1 VAFPTS
7 CRPAAQRKFLRG
19 LALQHSFWYEEA
31 AKAFR
36 TAATADSTCAMA
48 YWGLAMSYF
57 HPLWWQRESGLGLEE
72 GQAAATRAAELGAP
86 TRRERDYIAAV
97 GAYYKDYASADPRVR
112 IRAYSD
118 SMAGVHQRNPRDQEA
133 AVFYALAL
141 IASEPPGDT
150 TLANQK
156 RADLILDSLYAKY
169 PNHPGL
175 AHYLIHANDS
185 PQLASLGLNAAR
197 RYARI
202 APAVPHALHM
212 PSHIFLRLGLWDEAI
227 ASNERATA
235 EGRRYQTEQHMAGM
249 WFHNLHTLE
258 FLETGYLQE
267 GRDAEA
273 VRIVKEVATVT
284 EITPSTPLGGAR
296 WLAVI
301 PLRYVLERG
310 EWREAAAL
318 QLHPVPDSGPG
329 TAIAATRFGR
339 ALGAARSGDTTAARA
354 ELLQLASIVPSLRE
368 RKKPE
373 DAEYVETLRQAAAA
387 WFALA
392 MGDTVEALGL
402 AASAADRQDMTV
414 EAPYLFA
421 RELQGELLLQ
431 SGRAADALRAFEAA
445 LKLVPHRA
453 RSLYGA
459 ATAAR
464 QSGDS
469 AAARRRYQE
478 YVALM
483 AKGDGQ
489 RPELQAAQ
497 RFLATR

>member
-1 VAFPTS
+1 VTFSTS
-7 CRPAAQRKFLRG
+7 CRPRAQQEFLRG
-19 LALQHSFWYEEA
+19 VALQHSFWYEEA

-36 TAATADSTCAMA
+36 AAANWDSTCAMA

-57 HPLWWQRESGLGLEE
+57 HPLWWQREGERGLTE
-72 GQAAATRAAELGAP
+72 GQAAAERAAALGAP
-86 TRRERDYIAAV
+86 TRRERDYIGAV
-97 GAYYKDYASADPRVR
+97 GAYYRNYATADPRGR
-112 IRAYSD
+112 IQAYSD
-118 SMAGVHQRNPRDQEA
+118 SMAGVHRRNPRDQEA
-133 AVFYALAL
+133 AIFYALAL
-141 IASEPPGDT
+141 IASARPGDT
-150 TLANQK
+150 TLTNQK
-156 RADLILDSLYAKY
+156 RADLLLDSLYAKY

-202 APAVPHALHM
+202 APDVPHALHM

-235 EGRRYQTEQHMAGM
+235 AGRLYQTEQQMAGT

-258 FLETGYLQE
+258 FLETGYLQQ
-267 GRDAEA
+267 GRDLEA
-273 VRIVKEVATVT
+273 SRIVREADSVT
-284 EITPSTPLGGAR
+284 AITPTTELGAAR

-301 PLRYVLERG
+301 PLRYALERG

-318 QLHPVPDSGPG
+318 PLHPVPKSGPG
-329 TAIAATRFGR
+329 TAMAATRFGR
-339 ALGAARSGDTTAARA
+339 ALGAARSGDTTAARSEVRQL
-354 ELLQLASIVPSLRE
+354 ELIVASLRE

-387 WFALA
+387 WLSLATADTTQALR
-392 MGDTVEALGL
+392 L

-421 RELQGELLLQ
+421 RELEGELLLQ
-431 SGRAADALRAFEAA
+431 TGRSAEALKVFEAA

-459 ATAAR
+459 ALAA
-464 QSGDS
+464 QHSGEH
-469 AAARRRYQE
+469 AAARKHYQE

-483 AKGDGQ
+483 VKGDGQ

-497 RFLATR
+497 RFLASR